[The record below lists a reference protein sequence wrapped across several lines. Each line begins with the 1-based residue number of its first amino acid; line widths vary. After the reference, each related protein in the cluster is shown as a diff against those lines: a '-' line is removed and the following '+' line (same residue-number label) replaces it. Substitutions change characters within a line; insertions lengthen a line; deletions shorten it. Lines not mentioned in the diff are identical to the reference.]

1 VTTVGRA
8 VHGIRNRAETYSSL
22 ATMGGAIALAAY
34 SYASIPAKLV
44 SVHSNTF
51 TALRWVSPVLW
62 TALFVSILIVIPP
75 KGIEPFVSPL
85 EARPWIRRSGT
96 VLIWFFG
103 LAQLWVISLLV
114 HFLLHNKVTN
124 NGTDLIHI
132 AARVEGTT
140 VVIASF
146 AFWFLDKGG
155 PIARQEGLAHEA
167 DFLWPQTENP
177 AIAPQNWAP
186 SYLDYLYVAFTNGVA
201 FSPTD
206 VMPLSARMKMIMMVE
221 AGASAITLILVAAR
235 AVNILNA

>member
-1 VTTVGRA
+1 MTVERA
-8 VHGIRNRAETYSSL
+8 VVGIRRRAETYSSL
-22 ATMGGAIALAAY
+22 ATMGAACALAAY
-34 SYASIPAKLV
+34 SYATLPTKLV

-51 TALRWVSPVLW
+51 TAVRWAAAGALDALLHLDRDRRAAERRRAAGQPARSQAGLPQGRDRHDLVLR
-62 TALFVSILIVIPP
+62 
-75 KGIEPFVSPL
+75 
-85 EARPWIRRSGT
+85 
-96 VLIWFFG
+96 

-140 VVIASF
+140 IVVASF
-146 AFWFLDKGG
+146 AFWLLDKGG
-155 PIARQEGLAHEA
+155 PIARQEGLTHES

-177 AIAPQNWAP
+177 RSPRRTGRP
-186 SYLDYLYVAFTNGVA
+186 SYLDYLYVSFTNGVA

-206 VMPLSARMKMIMMVE
+206 VMPLSARMKMVMMVE